1 MNRKNLQD
9 IVRYLIKTITFTEWI
24 NIDNIPSQGGFILAT
39 NHMSR
44 ADVPILFGMPVRDDV
59 IALAGDSYKKNP
71 LFKYFIETTHCIWI
85 DRNSADFA
93 ALRAAAACL
102 KNGNVLGV
110 APEGTRSRTAQLIE
124 GKPGIALIAEKTHSP
139 IVPVALAGSE
149 VTFTRLFTLRRPHIT
164 IRFGEPFELPPMQRG
179 DRDARPKTCTDEIM
193 CRIAALLPPQYHGFY
208 ANHPRLKELLA
219 SHLT

>member
-24 NIDNIPSQGGFILAT
+24 GTENVPRQGGFILAT

-71 LFKYFIETTHCIWI
+71 LFKYFVETTHSIWI
-85 DRNSADFA
+85 DRNSADFS
-93 ALRAAAACL
+93 ALRASVACL
-102 KNGNVLGV
+102 KNGNVLGI

-124 GKPGIALIAEKTHSP
+124 GKAGIALIAERTHAP

-149 VTFTRLFTLRRPHIT
+149 STFTKLFTLRRPRIT
-164 IRFGEPFELPPMQRG
+164 IRFGKAFELPPMQRS
-179 DRDARPKTCTDEIM
+179 DRDAWLKTSIDEIM

-219 SHLT
+219 S

>member
-1 MNRKNLQD
+1 
-9 IVRYLIKTITFTEWI
+9 
-24 NIDNIPSQGGFILAT
+24 
-39 NHMSR
+39 MSR

-93 ALRAAAACL
+93 ALRAAVACL

-124 GKPGIALIAEKTHSP
+124 GKPGITLIAERTHSL

-149 VTFTRLFTLRRPHIT
+149 STFTKIFTLRRPHIT
-164 IRFGEPFELPPMQRG
+164 VRFGKAFELPPMQRG
-179 DRDARPKTCTDEIM
+179 NREAWLKTSTDEIM
-193 CRIAALLPPQYHGFY
+193 CRIAALLPAQYHGFY

-219 SHLT
+219 S